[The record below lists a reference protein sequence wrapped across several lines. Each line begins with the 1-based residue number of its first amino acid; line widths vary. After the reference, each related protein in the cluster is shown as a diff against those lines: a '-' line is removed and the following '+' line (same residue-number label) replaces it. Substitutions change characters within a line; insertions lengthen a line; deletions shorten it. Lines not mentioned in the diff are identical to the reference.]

1 MSVERVLLGLLLQ
14 EPRHGYD
21 LAREFAPG
29 TVLGDIVHLEPSLLY
44 ANLKKLER
52 DELVEA
58 TLELQESRPPRRIL
72 RLTPRGM
79 DELQQWL
86 REPVEHT
93 RDLRLEFLLKLY
105 LARQLDADAAA
116 RLIAGQVEVCRG
128 FIAKLQEQLAGEADE
143 FHQLVLEMRLA
154 QNQALLTWLARAAAR
169 VTARPDGD

>member
-1 MSVERVLLGLLLQ
+1 MSIERALLGLLQQ

-52 DELVEA
+52 EGLVES
-58 TLELQESRPPRRIL
+58 TLQPQESRPPRRIL
-72 RLTPRGM
+72 RLTARGEA
-79 DELQQWL
+79 ELQRWL

-105 LARQLDADAAA
+105 LARRIDPDA
-116 RLIAGQVEVCRG
+116 
-128 FIAKLQEQLAGEADE
+128 
-143 FHQLVLEMRLA
+143 MR
-154 QNQALLTWLARAAAR
+154 
-169 VTARPDGD
+169 